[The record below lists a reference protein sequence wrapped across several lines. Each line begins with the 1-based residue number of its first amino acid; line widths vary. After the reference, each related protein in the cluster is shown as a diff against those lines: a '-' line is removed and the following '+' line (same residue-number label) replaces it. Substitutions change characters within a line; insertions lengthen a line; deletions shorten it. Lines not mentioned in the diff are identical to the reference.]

1 MNTVEL
7 KEKNATATIAINDL
21 LVFCNSPKGAQR
33 VLAAL
38 QVEFP
43 TRVFHLRDCDIT
55 CDKTNETGKNSDA
68 WVHRRALELAV
79 DHKAMWACS

>member
-1 MNTVEL
+1 MNTVEST
-7 KEKNATATIAINDL
+7 TASMDDVLI
-21 LVFCNSPKGAQR
+21 FCNSRAGAQR

-43 TRVFHLRDCDIT
+43 TRVFHLRDCDIIY
-55 CDKTNETGKNSDA
+55 DKSNETGKNGDA

-79 DHKAMWACS
+79 DHKAMWVHG